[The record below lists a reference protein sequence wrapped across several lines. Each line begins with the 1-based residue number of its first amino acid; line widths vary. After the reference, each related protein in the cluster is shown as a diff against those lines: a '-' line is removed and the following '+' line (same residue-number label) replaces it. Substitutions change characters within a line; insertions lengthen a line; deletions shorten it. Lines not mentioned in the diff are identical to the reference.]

1 MGDYTRNNYRH
12 RMIKSFVL
20 MARNFVLASIAT
32 LGIPAVL
39 LYAFIVATD
48 TPDVI
53 FSYSSKQCVKVIYPD
68 GTEGTCDKLP
78 KKFNHI
84 WGR

>member
-1 MGDYTRNNYRH
+1 MNRL
-12 RMIKSFVL
+12 I
-20 MARNFVLASIAT
+20 NFVLSTVAV
-32 LGIPAVL
+32 LGFPAVIVWM
-39 LYAFIVATD
+39 FIQATD

-68 GTEGTCDKLP
+68 GTEGTCDNLP

>member
-1 MGDYTRNNYRH
+1 MNRL
-12 RMIKSFVL
+12 I
-20 MARNFVLASIAT
+20 NFVLSTVAV
-32 LGIPAVL
+32 LGFPAVIVWM
-39 LYAFIVATD
+39 FIQATD

-78 KKFNHI
+78 KKFNHV